1 MKNYKRIKSILL
13 SPFTIGVLITI
24 GVTYVAVDYY
34 AKIDEPFTRDDR
46 TVRGLIHQIH
56 EKTIDWRMINRGIAK
71 GSDRVAILA
80 IDDESIR
87 LEGRWPWP
95 RDKLARMIDR
105 TFYNYHAKLMAFD
118 MTFSEP
124 DNSSSLPTLSR
135 LADATKGSPDSKVG
149 TLISSEIAKS
159 DVDAVLA
166 TSINGFGDNMILG
179 AFSSDEGVFLPYQD
193 ICVEAHFE
201 RSYAGRY
208 WSSEIV
214 KSTVIDK
221 KINSLNYP
229 KQAIAANLKDYFST
243 IETLKASEIFEANP
257 SMNDRITKAFAVGGF
272 TVDPSVYP
280 SITVDNINNDYHA
293 AQDHLADHPE
303 LLNNKSIKALF
314 SYLNQALTEKETATF
329 RSVIFSTSL
338 DYCHRFFT
346 DADELRSLD
355 HLHKTYDGS
364 LAPEMVDQLY
374 KTLSWENVWNPKDE
388 NEHAPLAATAAAPAD
403 GGPPSTTPTPQ
414 APPKPSVGATETSE
428 QGIERIKKEIPPIL
442 FSGTTRWE
450 INIPAID
457 DAKSNTGYFDAIIDN
472 DGTIRRNALLKRD
485 GLSYVESLAFKTFLI
500 DQKLTASAVID
511 MENVGREESRGRVFK
526 SLEALD
532 KEGNSALK
540 IPIDKKGFLQV
551 NYSGPSYMFPY
562 ISATD
567 VLSDGPR
574 MEVTEMSMNPDTGK
588 WQFGHHSV
596 DKAEFLKDKILVL
609 GATAVGVYDLRVT
622 PYEENFPGVETHANA
637 LSNLLVE
644 AARARGEKVPA
655 DAPGFLRRSPLE
667 ETTMWIY
674 LLVGGILLS
683 ALLTYFG
690 SVAGLGFT
698 VLFLSAIYY
707 VDNYVLFKSGIVVTS
722 LFPVCLVIFDFVGLT
737 SFKYF
742 TEERKKR
749 ELKGTFEK
757 YVSPSIVNE
766 LLADPEN
773 IELGG
778 KKMELTVMFSDV
790 RGFTTISEK
799 LDPRALSDL
808 LNSYLTP
815 MTNLVFANKGTL
827 DKYMG
832 DAIMAFWGAPVHF
845 KDHAKHAARCA
856 LQMLVKL
863 KELQAEYRAKGL
875 PEIDIGIGLNTGD
888 MSVGNMG
895 SDTVRSYTVMGDAVN
910 LGSRLE
916 GINKQ
921 YGTRIIVSEFTFNE
935 IKDTFVCREVDW
947 VKVKGKAQ
955 PVRIFELVAE
965 GKISPEKTS
974 VLSLFAEGF
983 RLYHEQKFREAAERF
998 TNALSFDANDAPSQL
1013 YVERCE
1019 DYLREPP
1026 PSDWDGV
1033 FTMTSK

>member
-1 MKNYKRIKSILL
+1 MKNFKRIKSILL
-13 SPFTIGVLITI
+13 SPFTFGILITLI
-24 GVTYVAVDYY
+24 VTYIAFGYY
-34 AKIDEPFTRDDR
+34 AQIDENFPRDDR
-46 TVRGLIHQIH
+46 SLRGLIHQIH
-56 EKTIDWRMINRGIAK
+56 EKTIDWRMINRGAAK

-95 RDKLARMIDR
+95 RDKMARLIDR
-105 TFYNYHAKLMAFD
+105 TFITYGAKLMAFD

-124 DNSSSLPTLSR
+124 DNGSSLPTLER
-135 LADATKGSPDSKVG
+135 LSDQTKTTQDPAVKDLLK
-149 TLISSEIAKS
+149 EEMAKA
-159 DVDAVLA
+159 DVDKILA
-166 TSINGFGDNMILG
+166 TSVDASRDSMILG
-179 AFSSDEGVFLPYQD
+179 AFSSDYGNFAPYQD
-193 ICVEAHFE
+193 ICSEAHFE
-201 RSYAGRY
+201 RSYPGRY
-208 WSSEIV
+208 WETELV
-214 KSTVIDK
+214 KTAVIDE
-221 KINSLNYP
+221 IQNSLKYP
-229 KQAIAANLKDYFST
+229 KREILANLKDYFK
-243 IETLKASEIFEANP
+243 TLEVVKTSEIFDVTPQINE
-257 SMNDRITKAFAVGGF
+257 RLTKSLASGGF
-272 TVDPSVYP
+272 TIDPAIFPYLM
-280 SITVDNINNDYHA
+280 VDNINNDFHA
-293 AQDHLADHPE
+293 AQEDLADHPE
-303 LLNNKSIKALF
+303 FTNNNAAVATLF
-314 SYLNQALTEKETATF
+314 GYMNHALTDKEIATF
-329 RSVIFSTSL
+329 RTGIFQVSL

-346 DADELRSLD
+346 KDDELRSLETF
-355 HLHKTYDGS
+355 KKRNAN
-364 LAPEMVDQLY
+364 LAPDVVEQLY
-374 KTLSWENVWNPKDE
+374 NNNSWEKVWSQIQGN
-388 NEHAPLAATAAAPAD
+388 
-403 GGPPSTTPTPQ
+403 
-414 APPKPSVGATETSE
+414 TEKSE
-428 QGIERIKKEIPPIL
+428 AGIQRIIKETPPIL
-442 FSGTTRWE
+442 IPEISRWE
-450 INIPAID
+450 VNIPVID
-457 DAKSNTGYFDAIIDN
+457 NAKSHTGYFDAIIDN
-472 DGTIRRNALLKRD
+472 DGTVRKNALLRRD
-485 GLSYVESLAFKTFLI
+485 GLSYVESLAFKTYLI
-500 DQKLTASAVID
+500 DQKLSARATVA
-511 MENVGREESRGRVFK
+511 MENGTRENSLGRIFT
-526 SLEALD
+526 SLQTLNAD
-532 KEGNSALK
+532 GNDVLK
-540 IPIDKKGFLQV
+540 IPIDKKGYLQV
-551 NYSGPSYMFPY
+551 NYSGPSFMFPY
-562 ISATD
+562 VSATD
-567 VLSDGPR
+567 ILSDSPVMNVQER
-574 MEVTEMSMNPDTGK
+574 MFNPATGSYDYGYHEVKKSEY
-588 WQFGHHSV
+588 
-596 DKAEFLKDKILVL
+596 LKNKILIL

-622 PYEENFPGVETHANA
+622 PFEENFPGVETHANA

-644 AARARGEKVPA
+644 TARAKGEKVDPR
-655 DAPGFLRRSPLE
+655 APGFLRRSPLE

-674 LLVGGILLS
+674 LLVGGIVLS
-683 ALLTYFG
+683 ALLAYLG
-690 SVAGLGFT
+690 SVAGLGVT
-698 VLFLSAIYY
+698 IAFLAAIYY
-707 VDNYVLFKSGIVVTS
+707 VDNYVLFNHGVVVVS
-722 LFPVCLVIFDFVGLT
+722 LFPISLVIADFVGLT

-757 YVSPSIVNE
+757 YVSPAIVNE
-766 LLADPEN
+766 VLSDPEN

-921 YGTRIIVSEFTFNE
+921 YGTRIIVSEFTYNE
-935 IKDTFVCREVDW
+935 IKDSFVCREVDW

-955 PVRIFELVAE
+955 PVRIYELVAE
-965 GKISPEKTS
+965 GAVAPEKAT
-974 VLSLFAEGF
+974 VLTLFAEGF
-983 RLYHEQKFREAAERF
+983 RLYHEQKFREAIERF

-1013 YVERCE
+1013 YIERCE

-1026 PSDWDGV
+1026 PADWDGV